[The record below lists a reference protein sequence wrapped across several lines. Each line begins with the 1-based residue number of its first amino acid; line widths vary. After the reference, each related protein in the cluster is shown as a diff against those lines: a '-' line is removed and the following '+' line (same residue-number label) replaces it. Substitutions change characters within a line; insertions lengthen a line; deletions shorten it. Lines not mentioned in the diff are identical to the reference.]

1 MSQAGKCVFP
11 RFLVISLRKILEP
24 FIGFFPPSGV
34 NRKYVH
40 TVARTVVIG
49 GPAILC
55 STLIRA
61 SILLVLFPAVRTKT
75 MDTQSL

>member
-1 MSQAGKCVFP
+1 MSEAGKRVFP

-24 FIGFFPPSGV
+24 FIGFFPSPGV

-40 TVARTVVIG
+40 TVALTVVFG
-49 GPAILC
+49 GHAILC

-61 SILLVLFPAVRTKT
+61 AMLLVLFPAVPSKT
-75 MDTQSL
+75 MDTRSL